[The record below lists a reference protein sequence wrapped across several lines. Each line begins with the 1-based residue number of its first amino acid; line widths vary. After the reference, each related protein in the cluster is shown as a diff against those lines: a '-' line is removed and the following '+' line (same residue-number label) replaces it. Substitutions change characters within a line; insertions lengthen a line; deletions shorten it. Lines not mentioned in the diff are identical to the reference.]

1 MSLQYSERLQ
11 TGERLVQKV
20 YLETSV
26 PSYLTAKPSRDLI
39 VAAHQQIT
47 RDWWQMARIRFELYI
62 SQAVLAEIR
71 AGDADA
77 VSLRLQLLEGLPVLE
92 INNDVR
98 RLTRHYDRALGL
110 SGKARADIPHF
121 AFAVSYRMDY
131 LVTWNCAH
139 IANGEIIRR
148 LMRVNSELNCPTP
161 LVVTP
166 EEIAESIEEE

>member
-1 MSLQYSERLQ
+1 M
-11 TGERLVQKV
+11 QKV

-39 VAAHQQIT
+39 VAAHQQVT
-47 RDWWQMARIRFELYI
+47 RDWWQMARMRFELYI

-71 AGDADA
+71 AGDPDA

-92 INNDVR
+92 INEDVQW
-98 RLTRHYDRALGL
+98 LTRRYDGQLGL

-121 AFAVSYRMDY
+121 AFAVSYEMDY

-148 LMRVNSELNCPTP
+148 LMSVNSELNRPTP
-161 LVVTP
+161 LIVTP
-166 EEIAESIEEE
+166 EEIAESVEEE